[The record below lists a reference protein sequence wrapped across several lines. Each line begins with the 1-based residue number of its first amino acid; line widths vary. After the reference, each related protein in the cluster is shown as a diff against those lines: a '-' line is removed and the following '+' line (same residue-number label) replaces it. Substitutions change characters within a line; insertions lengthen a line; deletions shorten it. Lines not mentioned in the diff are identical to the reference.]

1 MADLRAPVAGTV
13 VKLVSR
19 DGEKVNKD
27 DLVLI
32 IESMKM
38 ELEIRAGASGIIS
51 YYVQEGQIIKDKEII
66 ARISETSEEETI
78 EQHRKAG
85 DLIDWVAK
93 MRCGE
98 SDGIRLSFF
107 SDLGLSE
114 TEEKQLEAKSREFA
128 SKLCSEHKNDWD
140 VWLEKVCG
148 DFIFMSDYMKEQF
161 SNEFKQKYSNE
172 IPFHRDQGDLIDY
185 LLNEIE
191 KYDYSAGLLCDFDL
205 LMKID
210 QPSLED
216 DYDNFSIEYNIIH
229 PLSLDSEQIELYKFS
244 KLDDD
249 ITETDFKNIDFL
261 DTTGEHFK
269 MLLDLYTSAPDS
281 IEYKRFQK
289 LRKRVGNAEAG
300 RKLDLLLKLV
310 PELEEQKKNGDPVWY
325 AVEYIQKNKLDYMMF
340 VTDWKLEGYLEE
352 KDTSALKDG
361 HSFDEKLFAQKY
373 PIEAHI
379 RNTLSESEIE
389 EIYLIFDKIFNDNT
403 ECFRLNGFLERIDD
417 FFNFPEWNYRNEG
430 YKYLRSLAKSPKTSV
445 KYERYLKV
453 REKLGRNLCEQ
464 LDKKLRKHNIKDVV
478 KYGIP
483 SIGALLIIVGIVT
496 CNVSSNKKAEQQR
509 IENEAAGLGRYTNYE
524 LEQQEKARAKAEK
537 KAAAAAENAKL
548 QAELNQKQR
557 QEQAVKNKEASIKK
571 DQELIVS
578 QMVKKMSVAEYL
590 VQIPEPK
597 LYVIAPMS
605 YEIGSTDGDTSTFDG
620 MIVKFETALDL
631 ETGVSFLDR
640 SKISQIEKEHKFQLS
655 DWSNDKKTT
664 EMGKALNANVLLFF
678 DKFTYNSKSKE
689 YRFQAKLV
697 DVNTMQTNTVI
708 VSQKGD
714 GLKTQLEY
722 AGVIN
727 LKDFTQI
734 TTQKNPFADE
744 FSSNVVKP
752 VRTAQGT
759 SIKFGNNQTACP
771 VSSIQKLD
779 ISEFDEFM
787 PDSQML
793 KLSSIYFDGF
803 GSVEMNFGNEKAEG
817 TYSFEPSKMF
827 AEKASDGNFYT
838 DGRIGTLSIHSDK
851 ISEKFDVFTKN
862 NREFY
867 LKVGS
872 VELRGGFVHY
882 YLQMVKQ

>member
-1 MADLRAPVAGTV
+1 MT
-13 VKLVSR
+13 
-19 DGEKVNKD
+19 EQ
-27 DLVLI
+27 
-32 IESMKM
+32 
-38 ELEIRAGASGIIS
+38 EIKN
-51 YYVQEGQIIKDKEII
+51 Q
-66 ARISETSEEETI
+66 I

-85 DLIDWVAK
+85 DLIEYCTKLWFKEDFNQYIVFY
-93 MRCGE
+93 GDE
-98 SDGIRLSFF
+98 ENF
-107 SDLGLSE
+107 SDLELSE
-114 TEEKQLEAKSREFA
+114 FEKSRRSYA
-128 SKLCSEHKNDWD
+128 KKLFEEQRKNGDAEKWLREVSNRPDETFTWIVEDCLKEDFKRRYSE
-140 VWLEKVCG
+140 
-148 DFIFMSDYMKEQF
+148 
-161 SNEFKQKYSNE
+161 E
-172 IPFHRDQGDLIDY
+172 ISLHRKQGDLIDY
-185 LLNEIE
+185 LWEEME
-191 KYDYSAGLLCDFDL
+191 KYHYDPDGFCTGNLINISLDDLTLFDY
-205 LMKID
+205 
-210 QPSLED
+210 EE
-216 DYDNFSIEYNIIH
+216 FSVEYNIIH
-229 PLSLDSEQIELYKFS
+229 PLLLDSEQIEIYKFS
-244 KLDDD
+244 KLDYD
-249 ITETDFKNIDFL
+249 ITKTELKYIHFL

-340 VTDWKLEGYLEE
+340 VTDCELKGYLKE

-361 HSFDEKLFAQKY
+361 DSFDEKLFAQKY

-389 EIYLIFDKIFNDNT
+389 EIYLIFDYIFNNNKK
-403 ECFRLNGFLERIDD
+403 CFELSGLLERLED
-417 FFNFPEWNYRNEG
+417 FSNPEWTTYGNTG
-430 YKYLRSLAKSPKTSV
+430 YKYLRSLSKSKKTSV
-445 KYERYLKV
+445 EYERYLKL
-453 REKLGRNLCEQ
+453 RENLGRALCEQ
-464 LDKKLRKHNIKDVV
+464 LDKKIRVHNIENAVRYGM
-478 KYGIP
+478 YGIP

-578 QMVKKMSVAEYL
+578 QMVKKMSVSEYL

-697 DVNTMQTNTVI
+697 DVNTMQTNTLI

-722 AGVIN
+722 AGVVN

-734 TTQKNPFADE
+734 STQKNPFADE

-803 GSVEMNFGNEKAEG
+803 GSVEMNFGSEKSEG

>member
-1 MADLRAPVAGTV
+1 MTEQ
-13 VKLVSR
+13 
-19 DGEKVNKD
+19 EKN
-27 DLVLI
+27 
-32 IESMKM
+32 
-38 ELEIRAGASGIIS
+38 
-51 YYVQEGQIIKDKEII
+51 Q
-66 ARISETSEEETI
+66 I

-172 IPFHRDQGDLIDY
+172 IPFHREKGDLIDY
-185 LLNEIE
+185 LWEETE
-191 KYDYSAGLLCDFDL
+191 KYNYNPDGFSCEPSEGFTLYDYEEFSV
-205 LMKID
+205 
-210 QPSLED
+210 E
-216 DYDNFSIEYNIIH
+216 YDIIH
-229 PLSLDSEQIELYKFS
+229 PLLLKSEQVEISEF
-244 KLDDD
+244 LDLIDD
-249 ITETDFKNIDFL
+249 IEETDFKYIHFL

-269 MLLDLYTSAPDS
+269 MLLDLYTSPPDS

-289 LRKRVGNAEAG
+289 LRKNVGNAEAG

-310 PELEEQKKNGDPVWY
+310 PELEEQKKNGDPIWY
-325 AVEYIQKNKLDYMMF
+325 AVEFIEQNKLDYGLMNINSNL
-340 VTDWKLEGYLEE
+340 TKYLRIKDRNCFKKDSSETIDEE
-352 KDTSALKDG
+352 KFK
-361 HSFDEKLFAQKY
+361 QKY
-373 PIEAHI
+373 PCEAYI
-379 RNTLSESEIE
+379 REKLNGELNYICYSSELKDVYTILTSILRGNE
-389 EIYLIFDKIFNDNT
+389 KIFS
-403 ECFRLNGFLERIDD
+403 LE
-417 FFNFPEWNYRNEG
+417 NFENEG
-430 YKYLRSLAKSPKTSV
+430 YRYLRKLSKSKKTSV
-445 KYERYLKV
+445 EYERYLKI

-578 QMVKKMSVAEYL
+578 QMVKKMSVSEYL

-697 DVNTMQTNTVI
+697 DVNTMQTNTLI

-722 AGVIN
+722 AGVVN

-734 TTQKNPFADE
+734 STQKNPFADE

-779 ISEFDEFM
+779 ISEYDEFT

-827 AEKASDGNFYT
+827 AEKASYGNFYT

>member
-1 MADLRAPVAGTV
+1 
-13 VKLVSR
+13 
-19 DGEKVNKD
+19 
-27 DLVLI
+27 
-32 IESMKM
+32 
-38 ELEIRAGASGIIS
+38 
-51 YYVQEGQIIKDKEII
+51 
-66 ARISETSEEETI
+66 
-78 EQHRKAG
+78 
-85 DLIDWVAK
+85 
-93 MRCGE
+93 
-98 SDGIRLSFF
+98 
-107 SDLGLSE
+107 
-114 TEEKQLEAKSREFA
+114 
-128 SKLCSEHKNDWD
+128 
-140 VWLEKVCG
+140 
-148 DFIFMSDYMKEQF
+148 
-161 SNEFKQKYSNE
+161 
-172 IPFHRDQGDLIDY
+172 
-185 LLNEIE
+185 
-191 KYDYSAGLLCDFDL
+191 
-205 LMKID
+205 MKI
-210 QPSLED
+210 
-216 DYDNFSIEYNIIH
+216 
-229 PLSLDSEQIELYKFS
+229 
-244 KLDDD
+244 
-249 ITETDFKNIDFL
+249 
-261 DTTGEHFK
+261 
-269 MLLDLYTSAPDS
+269 
-281 IEYKRFQK
+281 
-289 LRKRVGNAEAG
+289 
-300 RKLDLLLKLV
+300 
-310 PELEEQKKNGDPVWY
+310 
-325 AVEYIQKNKLDYMMF
+325 
-340 VTDWKLEGYLEE
+340 
-352 KDTSALKDG
+352 
-361 HSFDEKLFAQKY
+361 
-373 PIEAHI
+373 
-379 RNTLSESEIE
+379 
-389 EIYLIFDKIFNDNT
+389 
-403 ECFRLNGFLERIDD
+403 
-417 FFNFPEWNYRNEG
+417 
-430 YKYLRSLAKSPKTSV
+430 
-445 KYERYLKV
+445 

-496 CNVSSNKKAEQQR
+496 CNVSSKKEAEQQR
-509 IENEAAGLGRYTNYE
+509 IANEAAGLGRYTNYE

-578 QMVKKMSVAEYL
+578 QMVKKMSVSEYL

-664 EMGKALNANVLLFF
+664 EMGKALNANVLLFL

-697 DVNTMQTNTVI
+697 DVNTMQTNTLI

-714 GLKTQLEY
+714 SLKTQLEY
-722 AGVIN
+722 AGVVN

-734 TTQKNPFADE
+734 STQKNPFADE

-779 ISEFDEFM
+779 ISEYDEFT

-803 GSVEMNFGNEKAEG
+803 GTVEMSFRNEKSEG

-827 AEKASDGNFYT
+827 AEKAADGNFYT
-838 DGRIGTLSIHSDK
+838 DGRIGTISIHSDK

>member
-1 MADLRAPVAGTV
+1 MT
-13 VKLVSR
+13 
-19 DGEKVNKD
+19 EQ
-27 DLVLI
+27 
-32 IESMKM
+32 
-38 ELEIRAGASGIIS
+38 EIKN
-51 YYVQEGQIIKDKEII
+51 Q
-66 ARISETSEEETI
+66 I

-85 DLIDWVAK
+85 DLIDWAAK
-93 MRCGE
+93 IRVQ
-98 SDGIRLSFF
+98 DGKDAFEKIEKFLY
-107 SDLGLSE
+107 LSE
-114 TEEKQLEAKSREFA
+114 NEEEELKSKRRYLADE
-128 SKLCSEHKNDWD
+128 LCDEHKKANDWK
-140 VWLEKVCG
+140 VWLENVCATDGLMG
-148 DFIFMSDYMKEQF
+148 DYVKTKFGD
-161 SNEFKQKYSNE
+161 EFKQIYSEE
-172 IPFHRDQGDLIDY
+172 IPLHREQGDLIDY
-185 LLNEIE
+185 LWEELDKYCYYVHGFCTEDLIENTLNGIT
-191 KYDYSAGLLCDFDL
+191 LF
-205 LMKID
+205 
-210 QPSLED
+210 
-216 DYDNFSIEYNIIH
+216 DYDEFSIEHNIIH
-229 PLSLDSEQIELYKFS
+229 PLLLESEQIEICKFMHLH
-244 KLDDD
+244 LDIKCEDLED
-249 ITETDFKNIDFL
+249 LEYL

-289 LRKRVGNAEAG
+289 LRKCVSNAEAG
-300 RKLDLLLKLV
+300 RRLDLLLKLV

-325 AVEYIQKNKLDYMMF
+325 VVDYIQKNKLDYMMF
-340 VTDWKLEGYLEE
+340 VTDRKLEGYLEE

-389 EIYLIFDKIFNDNT
+389 EIYLIFDNIFNNNKEWFDHNK
-403 ECFRLNGFLERIDD
+403 ECFELAGLLERID
-417 FFNFPEWNYRNEG
+417 NFLNPEWTYGNKG
-430 YKYLRSLAKSPKTSV
+430 YKYLRRLSKSKKTSV
-445 KYERYLKV
+445 EYERYLKL
-453 REKLGRNLCEQ
+453 RENLGRALCEQ
-464 LDKKLRKHNIKDVV
+464 LDKKLHVHNIENAVR
-478 KYGIP
+478 YGVP

-578 QMVKKMSVAEYL
+578 QMVKKMSVSEYL

-664 EMGKALNANVLLFF
+664 EMGKALNANVLLFL

-697 DVNTMQTNTVI
+697 DVNTMQTNTLI

-722 AGVIN
+722 AGVVN

-734 TTQKNPFADE
+734 STQKNPFSDE

-759 SIKFGNNQTACP
+759 SIKFGNKQTACP

-787 PDSQML
+787 PNTQML

-803 GSVEMNFGNEKAEG
+803 GSVEMNFGSEKSEG

-862 NREFY
+862 NREVY

-882 YLQMVKQ
+882 YLQLVKH